1 MNTTVYAVKGM
12 TCSGCMAKVT
22 TAVNGVAGVNEVDAD
37 VATGEVT
44 VVSEG
49 PVDAQLVRAAVKE
62 AGYEV
67 VG

>member
-12 TCSGCMAKVT
+12 TCSGCMTKVT
-22 TAVNGVAGVNEVDAD
+22 TAVNGVAGVDEVDAD

>member
-1 MNTTVYAVKGM
+1 METTVYAVKGM
-12 TCSGCMAKVT
+12 TCSGCLGKVT
-22 TAVNGVAGVNEVDAD
+22 TAVNGVAGVSEVDAD

-49 PVDAQLVRAAVKE
+49 PVDAELVRSAVKE